1 MSMQRQPSR
10 CDPCQARRCGPGRG
24 ACSGR
29 RPALAGA
36 LLVTALLTACA
47 SNPPRP
53 AASRPLSANAPASAP
68 ATPAATAPDSA
79 ADPDRD
85 GPGANPPPDLH
96 QVPDAQPQ
104 WEPVRP
110 GGPNKP
116 YAVLGQAYAPL
127 AGDPA
132 LLERGLAS
140 WYGRKFHGRGTA
152 NGETYN
158 MYAMTAAH
166 KTMPLP
172 SYARVRNPANGRE
185 VVVRV
190 NDRGPFHSRRVIDLS
205 YSAALRLGVLGGVA
219 PVEIERI
226 TYEAIRTGAWRAP
239 GSPGVAGAPALAGAT
254 TVLLLPE
261 AAGWLADDAI
271 AEIGRR
277 TSDRLIDSPT
287 TRPTAR
293 ATDPTSNPGTQ
304 ALPPETTAPARAAA
318 KAAPGFWLQL
328 GAFAQRDG
336 AVGFA
341 QRVVQQAGW
350 LAPLLAIF
358 NERSLHRLQAGPYAS
373 RADAGSAAERLR
385 EALQLVP
392 AIVERR

>member
-1 MSMQRQPSR
+1 MPMQSQDLRF
-10 CDPCQARRCGPGRG
+10 DPCPARQRCPWGGRWAARWGGRSVGPCR
-24 ACSGR
+24 
-29 RPALAGA
+29 ALAGA
-36 LLVTALLTACA
+36 VLAALLLAACA
-47 SNPPRP
+47 SPPPRP
-53 AASRPLSANAPASAP
+53 STNLPRP
-68 ATPAATAPDSA
+68 ATAPSAAPAAAPTRA

-85 GPGANPPPDLH
+85 GPGAQPPPDLH

-116 YAVLGQAYAPL
+116 YEVLGLAYAPL
-127 AGDPA
+127 AGDPP

-190 NDRGPFHSRRVIDLS
+190 NDRGPFHSNRVIDLS
-205 YSAALRLGVLGGVA
+205 YTAALRLGVLGGVA

-239 GSPGVAGAPALAGAT
+239 STSGVAGAPPVAGAT
-254 TVLLLPE
+254 TALLLPE

-277 TSDRLIDSPT
+277 TADRPAG
-287 TRPTAR
+287 RTADGAPDR
-293 ATDPTSNPGTQ
+293 AADP
-304 ALPPETTAPARAAA
+304 LPPETAAPARAAA

-341 QRVVQQAGW
+341 QRVQQQAGW

-358 NERSLHRLQAGPYAS
+358 NERSLHRLQVGPYAS
-373 RADAGSAAERLR
+373 RADASSAADRVR
-385 EALQLVP
+385 DALQLVP

>member
-1 MSMQRQPSR
+1 MPMQNPALRF
-10 CDPCQARRCGPGRG
+10 DPQHAPRCGPWVGGCAARCG
-24 ACSGR
+24 GP
-29 RPALAGA
+29 RPALAWAVLAA
-36 LLVTALLTACA
+36 LLLTACA
-47 SNPPRP
+47 SPPPRP
-53 AASRPLSANAPASAP
+53 LASAP
-68 ATPAATAPDSA
+68 WPAAVPAPA
-79 ADPDRD
+79 HTADPSRD
-85 GPGANPPPDLH
+85 GPGADPPPDLL

-104 WEPVRP
+104 WEPVRT

-116 YAVLGQAYAPL
+116 YAVLGQAYTPL
-127 AGDPA
+127 AGDPP
-132 LLERGLAS
+132 LIERGLAS

-190 NDRGPFHSRRVIDLS
+190 NDRGPFHSQRVIDLS
-205 YSAALRLGVLGGVA
+205 YTAALRLGVLGGVA

-239 GSPGVAGAPALAGAT
+239 ASPASPGDAAAAPVAAAT
-254 TVLLLPE
+254 TTLLLPE
-261 AAGWLADDAI
+261 SAGWLADDAI
-271 AEIGRR
+271 ADIGRR
-277 TSDRLIDSPT
+277 TPDRTPDRKSGRQP
-287 TRPTAR
+287 
-293 ATDPTSNPGTQ
+293 DP
-304 ALPPETTAPARAAA
+304 LPPETAAPARAAA

-336 AVGFA
+336 AMGVA
-341 QRVVQQAGW
+341 QRVAQQAGW

-373 RADAGSAAERLR
+373 RADASSAADRLR